1 MAEKPAVARP
11 SFEADDHA
19 DDVVV
24 ARDGPSS
31 PKGLSAL
38 ARFEF
43 ESGKGNEGTKILMVE
58 WEERDNDEW
67 LRGGG
72 GEWLVQWE
80 GKSTVLQVNDN
91 EETHHRLYILLP
103 YGVTIPPTI
112 TLTRK
117 PLTNN
122 EGPPPKPLYIHPLP
136 AIFPPSLGASARTA
150 GKKGVLHTIWAKK
163 RLSVLQKEI
172 EIETK
177 KNTEGIG
184 LEMALQEKAWIE
196 QNFGVGVVARP
207 SVTIP
212 MSTGPHPLS
221 PTRSPTTPGGGRLS
235 EKLKGLRV
243 GTSAAEL
250 SLPRNPSEPLCCE
263 FGDSFG

>member
-11 SFEADDHA
+11 SFEADDHT

-24 ARDGPSS
+24 AGEDESS

-43 ESGKGNEGTKILMVE
+43 ESGKANEGTKILMVE

-67 LRGGG
+67 NRAGG

-80 GKSTVLQVNDN
+80 GKSTVLQVKDN

-117 PLTNN
+117 S
-122 EGPPPKPLYIHPLP
+122 PPDSNGNSKDADSQPKPLHIHPLP
-136 AIFPPSLGASARTA
+136 AIFPPSLGAFARTA

-172 EIETK
+172 DAETQ
-177 KNTEGIG
+177 KNVESVG

-196 QNFGVGVVARP
+196 QNFGVGAGARP
-207 SVTIP
+207 SVSIP
-212 MSTGPHPLS
+212 AAGSVGPYPLS
-221 PTRSPTTPGGGRLS
+221 PTRSPTTPGGGRLA

-250 SLPRNPSEPLCCE
+250 STSRHAS
-263 FGDSFG
+263 